1 MDTSGMNS
9 CVTNINNL
17 GFDSIWSGSAYE
29 AQSQQLTD
37 TMNKLNQCISDL
49 NDFDVILTKR
59 DEYIQICTTL
69 SDLYSQRAD
78 CQNRH
83 SEDQDKYG
91 CGNCSSLS
99 TQIGEYETKRK
110 ELRKKII
117 GLLSK
122 FVGIDAEILP
132 PADLSVI
139 SDDVRI
145 LIDLDALVNV
155 CASGNLRGTSG
166 NYGLFQMYNQT
177 DEFGNIIPNSGE
189 KYVNEQIAL
198 IVSQCRNEREIAVN
212 VGLLLTKLAA
222 DKGYYLTYENNGA
235 QGGVDGWIEQVPGT
249 NLYTYHPDDDNNF
262 DTSIVYNKDY
272 NNITQMQEGM
282 DCCALVSYLVNVAT
296 AADPTVPNPE
306 GYAWQGVGGVGSFGT
321 PIDISQAKPGDVFV
335 NGDDSS
341 GTGHTGMIAAIE
353 EDPNNPGYGKIT
365 IVESGGLKSALSVN
379 VYSYYPG
386 EDGKIIMNG
395 KPTTIIN
402 YDSVYSGEEIS
413 SK

>member
-17 GFDSIWSGSAYE
+17 GFDSVWSGSAYE

-37 TMNKLNQCISDL
+37 TMNKLNDCISDL
-49 NDFDVILTKR
+49 NDFDVILTMR
-59 DEYIQICTTL
+59 DEYIQICATL
-69 SDLYSQRAD
+69 SDLYSQRAG
-78 CQNRH
+78 CQSGHGEEEEKN
-83 SEDQDKYG
+83 G
-91 CGNCSSLS
+91 CGNCSYL
-99 TQIGEYETKRK
+99 TGQINTYEKKRQN
-110 ELRKKII
+110 LRNEII
-117 GLLSK
+117 RLLAQ

-145 LIDLDALVNV
+145 LIDLDALVDV
-155 CASGNLRGTSG
+155 CASGTLRGTSG
-166 NYGLFQMYNQT
+166 NYGLFQMYDQT

-335 NGDDSS
+335 NGDDGA
-341 GTGHTGMIAAIE
+341 GTGHTGMIVAVE

-365 IVESGGLKSALSVN
+365 IVESGGCKSALSVN

-402 YDSVYSGEEIS
+402 YDSVYSGEEVS